1 MSSRDEEWLLEAFAD
16 LRAQDRPEVP
26 AGLVARI
33 LADADQ
39 VQNARRAGRK
49 RPVWRRWWEA
59 CKTRGSG
66 LVALPSAVA
75 AAGFFAV
82 FTLPSMQAQDAELIE
97 VAVFAVELEE
107 AETTLGS
114 DEMIWLA
121 GWPAGII
128 DNDGETT
135 F

>member
-16 LRAQDRPEVP
+16 LRAQGRPEVP

-49 RPVWRRWWEA
+49 RPAWRRWWEA
-59 CKTRGSG
+59 CKSQGSG

-82 FTLPSMQAQDAELIE
+82 FTLPSTQVQDADLIE

-114 DEMIWLA
+114 DELIWLA
-121 GWPAGII
+121 GWPPGII
-128 DNDGETT
+128 DSDGETT